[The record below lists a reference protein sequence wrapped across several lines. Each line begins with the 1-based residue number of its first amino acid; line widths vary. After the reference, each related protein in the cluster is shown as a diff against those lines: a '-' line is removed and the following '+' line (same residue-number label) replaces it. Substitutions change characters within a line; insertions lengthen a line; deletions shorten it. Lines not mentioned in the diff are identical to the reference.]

1 MPNNDIIA
9 KLLGDWS
16 KGVSVG
22 AVALKLALCVVLA
35 AVIGTER
42 AQKHHAAGL
51 RTFISVSLALAVA
64 AIGDT
69 YLIGSCGV
77 KVPVLTAATVIG
89 VAIIGCNTI
98 LFSSK
103 NQLKGLTTSV
113 CLWANG
119 IISAMIGF
127 GQYTLALIGFVAL
140 VLCVAL
146 FPNFERRFRQRSPRM
161 EVHLELKSR
170 NCLPEFM
177 ETVRKFGLKINDIEP
192 NPAYANSG
200 LGVYSVLMTATSSE
214 LKKKKHGEII
224 EALAVLENVS
234 YIEEIG

>member
-1 MPNNDIIA
+1 MVNRDSIA

-16 KGVSVG
+16 KGIG
-22 AVALKLALCVVLA
+22 AGAIAFKIAVAVVLA

-51 RTFISVSLALAVA
+51 RTFISVSLALVIA

-69 YLIGSCGV
+69 FLISSCGI
-77 KVPVLTAATVIG
+77 KIPAITAATVIG

-113 CLWANG
+113 CLWVSG
-119 IISAMIGF
+119 IIAAMIGF
-127 GQYTLALIGFVAL
+127 GQYTVAIVGFATL

-146 FPNFERRFRQRSPRM
+146 FPQFEKRFRQRSPRM

-170 NCLPEFM
+170 NCLPAFM
-177 ETVRKFGLKINDIEP
+177 ETVRLFGLKINDIEC
-192 NPAYANSG
+192 NAAYANSG
-200 LGVYSVLMTATSSE
+200 LGVYSVLMTIVNAE
-214 LKKKKHGEII
+214 LKKKTHTEII
-224 EALAVLENVS
+224 EALSASENVL
-234 YIEEIG
+234 YIEEID